1 MSSAVKELSTLK
13 KSWHDFQLLVKFF
26 CHREADF
33 ETELYEDGGL
43 DELDTSIH
51 QELALVTSTK
61 QKQQQPANILAEDL
75 PTIQAKKTTRSL
87 VNQTNPQ
94 SQSMLQNMDLIKSLR
109 GGMRKVTTKTNLDL
123 LRE

>member
-1 MSSAVKELSTLK
+1 M
-13 KSWHDFQLLVKFF
+13 KFF

-33 ETELYEDGGL
+33 QTELYEDGGL
-43 DELDTSIH
+43 DELDPSIL

-87 VNQTNPQ
+87 VNQTMKIGPNLQ
-94 SQSMLQNMDLIKSLR
+94 SQSMPQNMDLTKSLR
-109 GGMRKVTTKTNLDL
+109 GGMRRVTTKANLDL